1 MLSFYLGHILWL
13 SGAPGLGKSTTAQ
26 LLAREDGYVY
36 YEADC
41 FAQLKNPYIPLDDEG
56 SLAAATLKQK
66 PLRGDGM
73 KERAASA
80 KIMQDTVAKIL
91 QGQTYDT
98 EEFKKFYK
106 AMATD
111 ILREKNRIG
120 GNWAVAYVILQRE
133 IRDCLRY

>member
-1 MLSFYLGHILWL
+1 
-13 SGAPGLGKSTTAQ
+13 
-26 LLAREDGYVY
+26 
-36 YEADC
+36 
-41 FAQLKNPYIPLDDEG
+41 
-56 SLAAATLKQK
+56 
-66 PLRGDGM
+66 M

-120 GNWAVAYVILQRE
+120 GNWAVAYIILTRE
-133 IRDCLRY
+133 IRDCLRYSVHQ